1 MGYFNAIYAA
11 ELPHRDVAV
20 YMYLKHRA
28 NTEGRCW
35 PSVRTIAK
43 DLSLSR
49 ATVQR
54 ALRELQQ
61 GGMDLGGAQMEREWK
76 LYLQQLP
83 FAIVPKKEQIPSAK
97 GAFCSFSGPGEHQ
110 NDAPRSYHL
119 KVMRTTQR
127 RNQHSVFIDVASHA
141 FHFYGQPIA
150 IVKNRANR
158 GRLRR

>member
-1 MGYFNAIYAA
+1 MGYFDAIYAA

-43 DLSLSR
+43 DLNLSR

-61 GGMDLGGAQMEREWK
+61 GGWIMAEPRWRENGSCTSNSYRLLLRSRKSEVFHQGRTLLFFRARGASW
-76 LYLQQLP
+76 
-83 FAIVPKKEQIPSAK
+83 
-97 GAFCSFSGPGEHQ
+97 
-110 NDAPRSYHL
+110 
-119 KVMRTTQR
+119 
-127 RNQHSVFIDVASHA
+127 
-141 FHFYGQPIA
+141 
-150 IVKNRANR
+150 
-158 GRLRR
+158 

>member
-1 MGYFNAIYAA
+1 MGYFKSLYAA

-28 NTEGRCW
+28 NAEGRCW

-61 GGMDLGGAQMEREWK
+61 DGWIVVEPRWRENG
-76 LYLQQLP
+76 
-83 FAIVPKKEQIPSAK
+83 S
-97 GAFCSFSGPGEHQ
+97 CTS
-110 NDAPRSYHL
+110 NSY
-119 KVMRTTQR
+119 
-127 RNQHSVFIDVASHA
+127 
-141 FHFYGQPIA
+141 
-150 IVKNRANR
+150 
-158 GRLRR
+158 RLL

>member
-1 MGYFNAIYAA
+1 MGYFKSLYAA

-28 NTEGRCW
+28 NAEGRCW

-61 GGMDLGGAQMEREWK
+61 GGWIVAEPRWRENGSCTSNC
-76 LYLQQLP
+76 Y
-83 FAIVPKKEQIPSAK
+83 
-97 GAFCSFSGPGEHQ
+97 
-110 NDAPRSYHL
+110 
-119 KVMRTTQR
+119 
-127 RNQHSVFIDVASHA
+127 
-141 FHFYGQPIA
+141 
-150 IVKNRANR
+150 
-158 GRLRR
+158 RLL

>member
-1 MGYFNAIYAA
+1 MGYFDSIYAA

-28 NTEGRCW
+28 NAEGRCW

-61 GGMDLGGAQMEREWK
+61 DGWIAAEPRWRENGSCTSNC
-76 LYLQQLP
+76 Y
-83 FAIVPKKEQIPSAK
+83 
-97 GAFCSFSGPGEHQ
+97 
-110 NDAPRSYHL
+110 
-119 KVMRTTQR
+119 
-127 RNQHSVFIDVASHA
+127 
-141 FHFYGQPIA
+141 
-150 IVKNRANR
+150 
-158 GRLRR
+158 RLL

>member
-1 MGYFNAIYAA
+1 MGYFKSLYAA

-28 NTEGRCW
+28 NAEGRCW

-61 GGMDLGGAQMEREWK
+61 DGWIAAEPRWRENGVRT
-76 LYLQQLP
+76 P
-83 FAIVPKKEQIPSAK
+83 
-97 GAFCSFSGPGEHQ
+97 GPGGRHDE
-110 NDAPRSYHL
+110 APRSYHRKFL
-119 KVMRTTQR
+119 RLVQGKTD
-127 RNQHSVFIDVASHA
+127 QH
-141 FHFYGQPIA
+141 
-150 IVKNRANR
+150 
-158 GRLRR
+158 L

>member
-61 GGMDLGGAQMEREWK
+61 GGWILAEPRWRENG
-76 LYLQQLP
+76 
-83 FAIVPKKEQIPSAK
+83 S
-97 GAFCSFSGPGEHQ
+97 CTS
-110 NDAPRSYHL
+110 NSY
-119 KVMRTTQR
+119 
-127 RNQHSVFIDVASHA
+127 
-141 FHFYGQPIA
+141 
-150 IVKNRANR
+150 
-158 GRLRR
+158 RLL